1 MLSPHE
7 FDPKLRA
14 LCREAGVKLVLVPVV
29 PRANVSGVARWL
41 NPHSPLIQLSLYGR
55 TNDKFWFAFFHE
67 AAHVLLHADNKQ
79 NIFLDNLNHDS
90 SNNSLQEQEANHWT
104 AEKLIPQSDIGDLL
118 KIQTPDEIERFARSI
133 NIHPGIVIGR
143 LQHEGV
149 LGYATLHN
157 CWKDK
162 FELK

>member
-1 MLSPHE
+1 MKRFLNEIRELTVLSPHE

-14 LCREAGVKLVLVPVV
+14 LCREAGVKLVLVPAV
-29 PRANVSGVARWL
+29 PRVNVSGVARWL

-90 SNNSLQEQEANHWT
+90 RNNSLQEQEANHWT

-133 NIHPGIVIGR
+133 NP
-143 LQHEGV
+143 
-149 LGYATLHN
+149 
-157 CWKDK
+157 K
-162 FELK
+162 FESILAGKH